1 MPQMFDD
8 ETHVSR
14 VMAFSTALKPE
25 ELSRDLGKKS
35 KKKRGRPSQLAG
47 RREDQGPGERT
58 RVATV
63 HGLEIHNSTVIT
75 MV

>member
-1 MPQMFDD
+1 
-8 ETHVSR
+8 
-14 VMAFSTALKPE
+14 LKPE

-47 RREDQGPGERT
+47 RREDQGRKERT
-58 RVATV
+58 RVTTV
-63 HGLEIHNSTVIT
+63 HGLEIHNTVIA